1 MDRDFILRPLMIR
14 CAIGIVQSAY
24 PKWSV
29 HNCVA
34 ATENG
39 KNDVLRKMVGP
50 EALPRRV
57 QSNFENLALGC
68 YIVSL
73 NISRSNEASRSQ
85 LEEISL

>member
-39 KNDVLRKMVGP
+39 KNDVLRMCFGKWLDP
-50 EALPRRV
+50 KR
-57 QSNFENLALGC
+57 F
-68 YIVSL
+68 
-73 NISRSNEASRSQ
+73 
-85 LEEISL
+85 LEECRATLKIWLSAATS